1 MSEALTPFQ
10 IQLLLYYLEAEPSKR
25 TVTDSARSLGVGKWA
40 ITRAMDAMEKQGIV
54 ERLEHRKTALTV
66 PGIKLAEQYRRKF
79 CVFHRYMQYLDV
91 PLSQIRENALQ
102 GLAAG
107 FSDAFMDRLS
117 EQESRM
123 EIKEHF
129 AGRQRFH
136 GGEICDLLEDGSYH
150 FPFIIYRD
158 QMKNHSNISMANQG
172 FEHPCELMVKDHQG
186 LVYLTIKTV
195 SAQSISSGKQMEGRI
210 QKLQYLCDGEFR
222 DGGMDGRY
230 IYFPATA
237 LQFISMGKG
246 RDTLLHGSVCLKMQC
261 SVGEMHMPESTAVF
275 TVFIH

>member
-1 MSEALTPFQ
+1 
-10 IQLLLYYLEAEPSKR
+10 
-25 TVTDSARSLGVGKWA
+25 
-40 ITRAMDAMEKQGIV
+40 MDAMEKQGIV

-66 PGIKLAEQYRRKF
+66 PGIQLAEEYRRKF
-79 CVFHRYMQYLDV
+79 YVFRRYMQYLDV

-150 FPFIIYRD
+150 FPFIIYRE
-158 QMKNHSNISMANQG
+158 QMKNHGNISMANQG

-210 QKLQYLCDGEFR
+210 QKLQYLHDGKFR

-246 RDTLLHGSVCLKMQC
+246 RDTLLHGSVCLRMQC

>member
-117 EQESRM
+117 EHESRI

-129 AGRQRFH
+129 TGRQRFH

-150 FPFIIYRD
+150 FPFIIYRE

-172 FEHPCELMVKDHQG
+172 FEHPCELMVKDHQ
-186 LVYLTIKTV
+186 
-195 SAQSISSGKQMEGRI
+195 
-210 QKLQYLCDGEFR
+210 
-222 DGGMDGRY
+222 
-230 IYFPATA
+230 
-237 LQFISMGKG
+237 
-246 RDTLLHGSVCLKMQC
+246 
-261 SVGEMHMPESTAVF
+261 
-275 TVFIH
+275 